1 MFEFDELEASLPP
14 EVYVVH
20 TAGTVEVNGI
30 YQDTG
35 LKICGAPIF
44 RHITS
49 TDQIL
54 AREQFRA
61 RHGWALGSSGLVQYG
76 VRTDDVECPKT
87 GWSACKG
94 AEPTPTVEGFS
105 CLADASHCMLRIWRK
120 EAESLASQQK
130 FKHAAEVYSWALSLP
145 ILSKTK
151 RAEIHALRAQT
162 FRQLAESKKRVPRTT
177 KPSSN
182 EIEEEDDD
190 PLHGL
195 AAEWAITEAEE
206 ALKHDDRC
214 FLAAWEGAIAAKHI
228 GWWKKGR
235 VLAKQAM
242 QSLPTDAAHSSK
254 RETASTLFLLLA
266 EEEQEEKTRKVRS
279 IELSREVSTPG
290 VNSQELQWAT
300 GVATQLRDALKL
312 EDFKRPHHQLWKLVG
327 PGMGKEESDKI
338 FDEIRQLT
346 WEKWNAI
353 AWQYGYRT
361 SGDAVARR
369 MFCTRIVDVANATRD
384 PTVKDLIKE
393 IEDRICIE
401 WHEIAEA
408 VERIR
413 HDETWAWTKHE
424 DGSWGAWNG
433 PTTL

>member
-1 MFEFDELEASLPP
+1 MVQALR
-14 EVYVVH
+14 
-20 TAGTVEVNGI
+20 GI
-30 YQDTG
+30 STG
-35 LKICGAPIF
+35 QK
-44 RHITS
+44 
-49 TDQIL
+49 
-54 AREQFRA
+54 EK
-61 RHGWALGSSGLVQYG
+61 RHGWAVGSSGLVQYG
-76 VRTDDVECPKT
+76 VRTDDKQCPKM
-87 GWSACKG
+87 GWHACKG
-94 AEPTPTVEGFS
+94 AEPSPIVEGFL
-105 CLADASHCMLRIWRK
+105 CLADASQFISHIWCK
-120 EAESLASQQK
+120 EAGSLVRQQS
-130 FKHAAEVYSWALSLP
+130 FKHAAEVYSWVLSLP

-162 FRQLAESKKRVPRTT
+162 FRQLAESKKRVPHTNDEFMRYDAT
-177 KPSSN
+177 
-182 EIEEEDDD
+182 DVRDD

-206 ALKHDDRC
+206 ALKYDERC

-235 VLAKQAM
+235 LLAKQAM
-242 QSLPTDAAHSSK
+242 QSLPLDPADSSK

-266 EEEQEEKTRKVRS
+266 EEEQEEKTRQARS
-279 IELSREVSTPG
+279 MELTREVSTTG

-300 GVATQLRDALKL
+300 GVVTQLRDALKL

-327 PGMGKEESDKI
+327 PGMRKEDSDKI

-346 WEKWNAI
+346 WEKWNSI

-361 SGDAVARR
+361 SGETVARR
-369 MFCTRIVDVANATRD
+369 MFCTRLVDVANATRN
-384 PTVKDLIKE
+384 PTVKGLIKE
-393 IEDRICIE
+393 IEDRTCIE